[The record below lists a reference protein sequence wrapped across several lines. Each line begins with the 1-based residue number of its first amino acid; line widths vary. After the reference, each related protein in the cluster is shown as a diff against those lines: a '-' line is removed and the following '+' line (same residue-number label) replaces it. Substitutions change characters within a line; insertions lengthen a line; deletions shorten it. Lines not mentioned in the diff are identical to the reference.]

1 MAATAIDRARSDLV
15 AATLGL
21 LTVGG
26 LYADGWAHLNVGG
39 LETFFTPWHALL
51 YGNFTLLVAWIGWST
66 WRHRPGDGARRGVI
80 PTGYGLGV
88 VGIMLFALGGV
99 LDMVWHL
106 LFGIE
111 VGIEALVSP
120 THLVLL
126 IGAALLLSSPIRSA
140 MADRSPSALHS
151 WAVVLGVASVAALA
165 AFFLSY
171 LSVFTEP
178 QSTLPLTTIPEA
190 APGHKTAELA
200 TVAGLGGY
208 LITTLLLALPVDY
221 LRRTG
226 RLPAGALTVIVIA
239 VAAPAAALNEFAY
252 LWPLVGAVIA
262 AAVVDAAARYTERR
276 ILVALL
282 IGAVWAGQLAGLAA
296 MGELRWPVELWAGV
310 AALSTLLALGISL
323 INGGQESASTLPHD
337 NAKRLQAT

>member
-1 MAATAIDRARSDLV
+1 MTPTTPDRTRSDLV
-15 AATLGL
+15 ASTLGL

-26 LYADGWAHLNVGG
+26 LYADGWAHLNIGG
-39 LETFFTPWHALL
+39 LETFFTPWHAVL
-51 YGNFTLLVAWIGWST
+51 YGNFMLLVAWIGWSI
-66 WRHRPGDGARRGVI
+66 WRRRPAGGARSGAI
-80 PTGYGLGV
+80 PEGYGLGV
-88 VGIMLFALGGV
+88 IGVALFALGGL

-106 LFGIE
+106 VFGIE

-126 IGAALLLSSPIRSA
+126 VGAALLLSSPIRSSWA
-140 MADRSPSALHS
+140 TRPTSEWHS

-178 QSTLPLTTIPEA
+178 QSTLPLTQIPEG

-221 LRRTG
+221 LRRGG
-226 RLPAGALTVIVIA
+226 RLPAGAVLVTVTA
-239 VAAPAAALNEFAY
+239 VAVPTAALNEFAY
-252 LWPLVGAVIA
+252 GWPLVGALIA
-262 AAVVDAAARYTERR
+262 AAVVDATTRNAGRR
-276 ILVALL
+276 LLVPLL
-282 IGAVWAGQLAGLAA
+282 IGAVWLGQLAGVAV

-310 AALSTLLALGISL
+310 VVLSTLLALAMSY
-323 INGGQESASTLPHD
+323 INRGPITEPHLSRD
-337 NAKRLQAT
+337 DAKGFQTT

>member
-1 MAATAIDRARSDLV
+1 MASAALTQGRSDLV
-15 AATLGL
+15 ASVLGL

-26 LYADGWAHLNVGG
+26 LYADGWAHLNIGG
-39 LETFFTPWHALL
+39 LETFFTPWHAVL
-51 YGNFTLLVAWIGWST
+51 YGNFTLLVAWIGWT
-66 WRHRPGDGARRGVI
+66 IWRNRGEDGTHSAI
-80 PTGYGLGV
+80 PQGYGLGL
-88 VGIMLFALGGV
+88 VGIGLFALGGL
-99 LDMVWHL
+99 LDMVWHM

-126 IGAALLLSSPIRSA
+126 VGAALLLSSPVRSSRA
-140 MADRSPSALHS
+140 AASTGLHP
-151 WAVVLGVASVAALA
+151 WAVALGVASVAALG

-178 QSTLPLTTIPEA
+178 QSTLPLTQIPEG

-226 RLPAGALTVIVIA
+226 RLPAGAVAVIVTA
-239 VAAPAAALNEFAY
+239 VAAPAAALNEFVYA
-252 LWPLVGAVIA
+252 WPLLGAVGAAAIIDVA
-262 AAVVDAAARYTERR
+262 ARNTGRRVLVPVLVAAVWT
-276 ILVALL
+276 
-282 IGAVWAGQLAGLAA
+282 GQLAGLAV

-310 AALSTLLALGISL
+310 AALSTLLALGMSL
-323 INGGQESASTLPHD
+323 VNGGPTSDPSVPRGGA
-337 NAKRLQAT
+337 NRLRAT